1 MVEMALYEA
10 YYPAEE
16 DLLDPV
22 SVQEMVFNMSSRLQA
37 VSLLL

>member
-10 YYPAEE
+10 YYLAEE
-16 DLLDPV
+16 DLLDQV